1 MFIGEPTTQIE
12 LGKVE
17 LSCFSS
23 PAEGV
28 GPFSIH
34 LSLIPS
40 TLCPVRVV
48 LCLAANQICNKWL
61 MYIPEAGCLSSLDTW
76 PEPSVMPQLD
86 PGGTLK
92 HQLTCPIVTH
102 LPQACFIPSLF
113 HFSTYSVTQLFS
125 SYIYSQL
132 VFNTTLSGS
141 TPEGFVLHSTCS
153 DSYMNRSMVSD

>member
-1 MFIGEPTTQIE
+1 MIIDEPKTQIE
-12 LGKVE
+12 LCKVE

-23 PAEGV
+23 PPEGV
-28 GPFSIH
+28 GPSFR
-34 LSLIPS
+34 PS
-40 TLCPVRVV
+40 VLHPLCPVRVV

-61 MYIPEAGCLSSLDTW
+61 MYIPEVECLSSLDSW

-113 HFSTYSVTQLFS
+113 HFPTYSVTQLFS

-153 DSYMNRSMVSD
+153 DSYMHRSMVSD